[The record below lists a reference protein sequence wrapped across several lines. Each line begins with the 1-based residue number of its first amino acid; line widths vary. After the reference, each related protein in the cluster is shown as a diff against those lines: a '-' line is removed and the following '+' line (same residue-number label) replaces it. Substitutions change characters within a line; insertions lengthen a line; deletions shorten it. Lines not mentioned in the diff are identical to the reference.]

1 MVHRLPA
8 LIVFFGILVA
18 PAVAH
23 ASSGSKP
30 VAKDAH
36 AKPPAKA
43 EHGKPAATDAHA
55 TPAPKDAHATT
66 APAVKAT
73 KDSKHEAMAASKD
86 VARTETDLRALED
99 RIQQRLVE
107 TVRAQKPAP
116 REAARPHSGAAAP
129 AGHASKGGT
138 HETAAAPRVR
148 LVWRTQL
155 TWPSELTSDG
165 ARVSLAWGD

>member
-43 EHGKPAATDAHA
+43 EHGKPAATDAHG
-55 TPAPKDAHATT
+55 KT
-66 APAVKAT
+66 APAVKAA
-73 KDSKHEAMAASKD
+73 KDSKHESMAASKD

-138 HETAAAPRVR
+138 HETAAASRVR